1 MTPRP
6 RSSSRVRF
14 DLESNIAHSPDSSR
28 RKDDAKRDDPSEQ
41 RHSDTETSDDRKH
54 RRRHR
59 KKGKERAHDDD
70 DGDRPRDRDRH
81 RSDADDRKRG
91 STGLMHDKYDRGR
104 AEDEDSVI
112 DLPDRFDK
120 HGNPKPEDPLAAKIN
135 DLLSGRGGGGDLIK
149 TLAEGFLGG
158 GGSTSDNHGGADEE
172 EGRRRR
178 RRSDR

>member
-1 MTPRP
+1 M
-6 RSSSRVRF
+6 RF

-28 RKDDAKRDDPSEQ
+28 RKDDAKRGDPSEQ

-59 KKGKERAHDDD
+59 RKGKERERDD
-70 DGDRPRDRDRH
+70 DRDRH
-81 RSDADDRKRG
+81 RRHDEDDDRGGRKRD
-91 STGLMHDKYDRGR
+91 STGLMHDKYDR
-104 AEDEDSVI
+104 DPTDSDSVI
-112 DLPDRFDK
+112 ELPERFDK

-135 DLLSGRGGGGDLIK
+135 DLLSGRGGGGDLFK
-149 TLAEGFLGG
+149 TLAEGFLGRG
-158 GGSTSDNHGGADEE
+158 GGSESHDGGDEE